1 MVSLRHFLLFPKEV
15 DYSQICVSTM
25 HHLEHCQSCIII
37 CFCFVF
43 SPVLIMSWSVVI
55 VDMNSWCGFFSHT
68 RQEELLRLSIH
79 NQIWQESNIGR
90 IMNHNISIQSKI
102 VQELFVE
109 EYNWFVVWSEWLR
122 IFPPA
127 KPPSKGLFTW
137 SWGTPGRC
145 CISLRWGNPTFHSI
159 SPFNL
164 ITFTC

>member
-1 MVSLRHFLLFPKEV
+1 MRLNHASPRALPVLYNYSFL
-15 DYSQICVSTM
+15 
-25 HHLEHCQSCIII
+25 
-37 CFCFVF
+37 FCFVF